1 MVSKFVIFRILPHF
15 MKKGGNMENLQK
27 LAQVYNTLTN
37 IETKGQGTILMGA
50 CLTAMKEIIEDM
62 QSKEQLKEDKDGE

>member
-1 MVSKFVIFRILPHF
+1 
-15 MKKGGNMENLQK
+15 MENLQK